1 MEKMEIRSEQKTKI
15 LTLRKTL
22 GKLWKPLVGVNIC
35 AIGFVAVFPIVELN
49 VNCPPAL
56 TSPYWN
62 TLCLQTKTLLWHS
75 VYELSLRVADD
86 YPPMIWENDGFD
98 RTLNNVKNLFIALEI
113 LVAYKIAS
121 KLKQKKY
128 QEHSSNSY
136 SSDTI

>member
-1 MEKMEIRSEQKTKI
+1 MEIISETKRTI

-49 VNCPPAL
+49 VNCPPAI

-62 TLCLQTKTLLWHS
+62 TVCLQTKNLLWHS
-75 VYELSLRVADD
+75 VYELSLKVADD
-86 YPPMIWENDGFD
+86 YPPMIWENDGLD
-98 RTLNNVKNLFIALEI
+98 RTLNNIKSLFIALEI

-128 QEHSSNSY
+128 QEHSSNS
-136 SSDTI
+136 

>member
-1 MEKMEIRSEQKTKI
+1 MEIISETKRTI

-49 VNCPPAL
+49 VNCPPAI

-62 TLCLQTKTLLWHS
+62 TVCLQTKNLLWHS
-75 VYELSLRVADD
+75 VYELSLKVADD
-86 YPPMIWENDGFD
+86 YPPMIWENDGLD
-98 RTLNNVKNLFIALEI
+98 RTLNNIKSLFIALEI